1 MIELQNVSFSYD
13 SSDEMILNNVNL
25 SIKEGEFVLLVGNSG
40 CGKTTI
46 TRFLNVLAPDFFEG
60 ELKGT
65 VIVDGKNTNDVTIQE
80 MSRSVGSVFQ
90 DPRSQFFT
98 LDTTAELAF
107 SCENVGLNRQ
117 DTIKRVVESA
127 ELINVTHL
135 LGKSVF
141 ELSSGEKQAIALA
154 SACAH
159 KPKILVLDE
168 PSANLDQDAMVR
180 LKHNLE
186 SLKTRGH
193 TIVVS
198 EHRIHYLK
206 DLCDK
211 VVHISNG
218 VIESIL
224 TGDEFQKKSNE
235 ELNSSGLRSL
245 SVDGLKKGLTQK
257 TISAVHLEKD
267 KKNLLVLEQVDFSY
281 NRAEP
286 LLKNINLSVN
296 QGEII
301 GLIGNNGTGK
311 TTLMELIC
319 GLKKQ
324 KSGNI
329 YIGGKKVKAKSR
341 IEQTYYVMQDSD
353 YQLFTESVE
362 KEIFLDNKKT
372 ESSVETGVEILKLM
386 GLSDFLERH
395 PASLSGGQKQRLSIA
410 ISFMKDVEIICFD
423 EPTSGLDYNSMQ
435 RIVKLFKRLSS
446 MGKGIIVA
454 THDLEFITACC
465 TAVYNM

>member
-1 MIELQNVSFSYD
+1 MIELQDVSFSYD
-13 SSDEMILNNVNL
+13 SSNEMILNNVNL
-25 SIKEGEFVLLVGNSG
+25 SIKAGEFVLLVGNSG

-65 VIVDGKNTNDVTIQE
+65 VIVDGKNTNDVTVQE

-117 DTIKRVVESA
+117 ETIKRVVESA
-127 ELINVTHL
+127 ELIDITHL

-154 SACAH
+154 SVCAH

-186 SLKTRGH
+186 ALKARGH
-193 TIVVS
+193 TIVIS
-198 EHRIHYLK
+198 EHRIHYIK

-218 VIESIL
+218 MVDSIL
-224 TGDEFQKKSNE
+224 TGDEFRKKSNE

-245 SVDGLKKGLTQK
+245 SVDGLKKVLTQK

-267 KKNLLVLEQVDFSY
+267 KKNLLALEKVDFNY
-281 NRAEP
+281 NRTEP
-286 LLKNINLSVN
+286 LLENINLTVS

-301 GLIGNNGTGK
+301 GLIGNNGAGK

-324 KSGNI
+324 KSGKI
-329 YIGGKKVKAKSR
+329 YIGGKKTKAKSR
-341 IEQTYYVMQDSD
+341 IKQTYYVMQDSD

-362 KEIFLDNKKT
+362 NELFLDNKKT
-372 ESSVETGVEILKLM
+372 ESSVEAGMEILTLM

-423 EPTSGLDYNSMQ
+423 EPTSGLDYYSMQ
-435 RIVKLFKRLSS
+435 RVVKLFKRLSS

-454 THDLEFITACC
+454 THDFEFAAACC